1 MVIQNFP
8 IAFQQIYE
16 YSKFFYESKEFPLS
30 IIISKTP
37 YLSASIA
44 VVAAKYDHEEI
55 FKSGKCILIPK
66 LDGTYKWQHVVIER
80 EEFINGQLFYYY
92 KFRKPQNRKLNNLQ
106 EIHDVGLLAKPAKFF
121 DEYAIVNHYADE
133 SEWLGKHDIVLSSDN
148 ELRTCSYELPYIVGN
163 KLKFISWFTKD
174 LEIPSKEGESIAD
187 IFAMNVDETPY
198 SDIQFLSSYNP
209 NTSEKPTIWI
219 DKVPPTRFSGK
230 ALIFLSP
237 YLSNF
242 EEKMIQV
249 GDLYQEQK
257 LLAYKVDAL
266 PVKLGCLLAEQK
278 CYKISL
284 FSKECL

>member
-1 MVIQNFP
+1 MIVDNYP
-8 IAFQQIYE
+8 IAFQQIYK
-16 YSKFFYESKEFPLS
+16 YSKFFYESKNLSLS
-30 IIISKTP
+30 IILSKTP

-55 FKSGKCILIPK
+55 FKPGKCILIPK
-66 LDGTYKWQHVVIER
+66 LDGTTKWQHIVVER
-80 EEFINGQLFYYY
+80 EEFISGQLFYYY
-92 KFRKPQNRKLNNLQ
+92 KFRKSQNRKLNKLQ
-106 EIHDVGLLAKPAKFF
+106 EIDDVGLLAKPAKFF
-121 DEYAIVNHYADE
+121 DEYGIVNHYANE
-133 SEWLGKHDIVLSSDN
+133 SEWLGKHDIVLSSNN
-148 ELRTCSYELPYIVGN
+148 ELRSCSYELPYIVGN

-174 LEIPSKEGESIAD
+174 LEIPSKEGKSLAD

-198 SDIQFLSSYNP
+198 SDIQFLSSYKL
-209 NTSEKPTIWI
+209 NTIEKPTIWI
-219 DKVPPTRFSGK
+219 DKVPPTTFCGK

-257 LLAYKVDAL
+257 LLSASVDTL
-266 PVKLGCLLAEQK
+266 PLELNNLLSEQK

-284 FSKECL
+284 FSKEFL